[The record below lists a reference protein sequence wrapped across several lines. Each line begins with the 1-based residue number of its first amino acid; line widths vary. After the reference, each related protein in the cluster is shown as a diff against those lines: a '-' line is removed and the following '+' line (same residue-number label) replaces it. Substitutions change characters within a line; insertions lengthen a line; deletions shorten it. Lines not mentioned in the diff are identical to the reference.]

1 MARKTKEDVQKTKD
15 DILSAAERV
24 FLEKGVGNTTMADIA
39 AAASVSRGAIY
50 GHYANKIDVC
60 LAMCDRIFTTNP
72 LPIVDP
78 ERSALAQLYDFGA
91 RYIQAFCPPPNTNTN
106 DPIQHVCEILY
117 EKCERTDE
125 NEPLIRLREQK
136 EEKFLTVTK
145 DLLKLAIAHGELNP
159 SIDLTRANL
168 YFHATLEGIRSIQ
181 VWVGRVHPEFW
192 QIAEN
197 LLKVCIDALRTSK
210 TLCYN

>member
-39 AAASVSRGAIY
+39 MAASVSRGAIY
-50 GHYANKIDVC
+50 GHYSNKIDVC

-78 ERSALAQLYDFGA
+78 HRSALEQLYDLGA

-125 NEPLIRLREQK
+125 NDPLIRLREQK

-145 DLLKLAIAHGELNP
+145 DLLTLAIKHRELDPDVN
-159 SIDLTRANL
+159 LTQANL

-181 VWVGRVHPEFW
+181 GWVGRVHPEFW
-192 QIAEN
+192 QIAEK
-197 LLKVCIDALRTSK
+197 LLRVCIDALRTSK
-210 TLCYN
+210 TLCHP